1 MEHII
6 CSHILKHFDKH
17 NILTSSNHGFRS
29 GHSTETQLLVTMQ
42 DLLQAND
49 RNIQMDIAI
58 LDFSK
63 AFDTVP
69 HDRLLQKLEAYGI
82 RGNLHK
88 WLSSFLKD
96 RQMNVVV
103 EGEQSD
109 SAYVESGVPQGT
121 VLRPLMFL
129 CHINDLPDCVKSQVR
144 LIADDCLIY
153 SQIKTKKDHQILQND
168 LKELENGLPNRA

>member
-1 MEHII
+1 MI
-6 CSHILKHFDKH
+6 
-17 NILTSSNHGFRS
+17 NLTFFTSLNHGYRS
-29 GHSTETQLLVTMQ
+29 GYSTETQLLVTMQ

-69 HDRLLQKLEAYGI
+69 HDRLLQKREAYGI
-82 RGNLHK
+82 WGNLHK

-103 EGEQSD
+103 E
-109 SAYVESGVPQGT
+109 AY
-121 VLRPLMFL
+121 
-129 CHINDLPDCVKSQVR
+129 
-144 LIADDCLIY
+144 
-153 SQIKTKKDHQILQND
+153 
-168 LKELENGLPNRA
+168 